1 MKKFLIAFLLF
12 SVGIIPTIS
21 MAEEDICFQYT
32 GASMK
37 DLLDKYFAVSAED
50 DHYVD
55 GSHMDAARYML
66 HEALKAYLTCDE
78 VDKICNKAGW
88 GVESEKCVAFKV
100 DLGDVWKQGSIKL
113 KKYAKGAEGYR
124 QRMEDVD
131 NVLHRY
137 CEAANCPWK
146 DCAPKGHY
154 IGAQDVIKDVT
165 VTCRGV
171 VIGIFGPDFKPIKLY
186 K

>member
-1 MKKFLIAFLLF
+1 
-12 SVGIIPTIS
+12 

-32 GASMK
+32 DAYMK
-37 DLLDKYFAVSAED
+37 DFIYKYFVDED
-50 DHYVD
+50 GIHYVD
-55 GSHMDAARYML
+55 NSHAVAANYML
-66 HEALKAYLTCDE
+66 YEVLMTSHPYLTCDE

-88 GVESEKCVAFKV
+88 GVESEKCAAFKV
-100 DLGDVWKQGSIKL
+100 DLGDLWKQGSIKL
-113 KKYAKGAEGYR
+113 KKYANGEKGYR

-146 DCAPKGHY
+146 DCSVEAHY

-165 VTCRGV
+165 VICKKV
-171 VIGIFGPDFKPIKLY
+171 VIGTFGPDFKPIKLY